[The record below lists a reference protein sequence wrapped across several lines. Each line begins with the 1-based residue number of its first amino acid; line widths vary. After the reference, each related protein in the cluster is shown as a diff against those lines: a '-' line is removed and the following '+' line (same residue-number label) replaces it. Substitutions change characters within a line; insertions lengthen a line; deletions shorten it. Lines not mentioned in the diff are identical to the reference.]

1 MGTNSQGTAADDL
14 SRAKLFRD
22 FSGTMLWQVLGKLF
36 QVVGM
41 VYATRCL
48 GPDNIGVS
56 RTIITLA
63 MTLQLCLAFGLDT
76 VAVRHVAKGTAK
88 AGGIAPAIFTFR
100 LVLGLVAAVLWA
112 AGVWLSPLE
121 GLERWTWLAGALF
134 LLVLSLDYSWLFQAT
149 EQMPRAS
156 RFQLLSSVAASLWF
170 ILFFEKGQ
178 ALGSD
183 LFVLLG
189 VNALV
194 VGFVWWRMSRELG
207 FRCLSIERLA
217 KAGALFRE
225 ARLIWAFNL
234 SYFLLAN
241 MALPMTYFL
250 LGKTDSGLFGSAQQ
264 LVVALQMFLHYFGI
278 IMAPR
283 LVVWRQAD
291 VAMFRRRVLLLAGGA
306 AAAGLLFSGG
316 LWLIVEWLYPLIFGE
331 AYASA
336 AGLLPVLVLG
346 KFFAVGTAMFTWAL
360 WAEHR
365 DKLPVLCCLPCCL
378 VSGAL
383 YFWLL
388 PIHGNTAAAWLT
400 LGAESTLML
409 FSALAF
415 AWAVRQFAAGVGLK
429 LLHRLSPVEAVGQP
443 DTAGIQKTGPAVFE
457 CHLAN
462 AAPLFQV
469 HRRFDVALRA
479 IDSDHLE
486 VHLPIVVH
494 TYDAGERLPF
504 LQHVRGLDVA
514 LGQRDDHRRPAGVI
528 DRARVGPGPDE
539 GIDHGHIAARGGVV
553 ERRPVARREVPVV
566 ALGQVGPGGGELAH
580 LGQVAGNGG
589 VMQRWLSAPAWRPWP
604 GAASAVFVPEIFVG
618 VVERRPAA
626 GVLRVDAE
634 PGVEQT
640 RRSIRPCRSRRRRAA
655 ACCRPR

>member
-1 MGTNSQGTAADDL
+1 MGSTRQGKAANEL
-14 SRAKLFRD
+14 FKAKLFRD

-63 MTLQLCLAFGLDT
+63 MTLQLCLAFGLDA

-88 AGGIAPAIFTFR
+88 ADEIAPAIFTFR

-112 AGVWLSPLE
+112 AAVWLSPLE

-170 ILFFEKGQ
+170 ILFFEPSIQKDDVIIFKQ
-178 ALGSD
+178 PLGSD
-183 LFVLLG
+183 LFVLL
-189 VNALV
+189 VANALV

-207 FRCLSIERLA
+207 FRCLSLERLA

-241 MALPMTYFL
+241 MALPMSYFL
-250 LGKTDSGLFGSAQQ
+250 LGKTDGGLFVSAQQ

-291 VAMFRRRVLLLAGGA
+291 VDLFRRRVLLLAA
-306 AAAGLLFSGG
+306 CATAAGLLFSGG
-316 LWLIVEWLYPLIFGE
+316 LLLIVEWLYPLIFGKVF
-331 AYASA
+331 ASA
-336 AGLLPVLVLG
+336 SGLLPLLVLG

-365 DKLPVLCCLPCCL
+365 DRLPVLCCLPCCL

-400 LGAESTLML
+400 LGAESMLML

-415 AWAVRQFAAGVGLK
+415 AWAVRQLK
-429 LLHRLSPVEAVGQP
+429 VKP
-443 DTAGIQKTGPAVFE
+443 D
-457 CHLAN
+457 
-462 AAPLFQV
+462 
-469 HRRFDVALRA
+469 
-479 IDSDHLE
+479 
-486 VHLPIVVH
+486 
-494 TYDAGERLPF
+494 
-504 LQHVRGLDVA
+504 
-514 LGQRDDHRRPAGVI
+514 
-528 DRARVGPGPDE
+528 
-539 GIDHGHIAARGGVV
+539 
-553 ERRPVARREVPVV
+553 
-566 ALGQVGPGGGELAH
+566 
-580 LGQVAGNGG
+580 
-589 VMQRWLSAPAWRPWP
+589 
-604 GAASAVFVPEIFVG
+604 
-618 VVERRPAA
+618 
-626 GVLRVDAE
+626 
-634 PGVEQT
+634 
-640 RRSIRPCRSRRRRAA
+640 
-655 ACCRPR
+655 

>member
-1 MGTNSQGTAADDL
+1 MEPTRQGAPVNDL
-14 SRAKLFRD
+14 FRAKLFRD

-63 MTLQLCLAFGLDT
+63 MTLQLCLAFGLDA

-88 AGGIAPAIFTFR
+88 ADGIAPAIFTFR

-112 AGVWLSPLE
+112 AGVCLSPLE

-183 LFVLLG
+183 LFVLL
-189 VNALV
+189 VANALV

-207 FRCLSIERLA
+207 FRCLSLKRLA

-225 ARLIWAFNL
+225 AWLIWAFNL

-241 MALPMTYFL
+241 MALPITFFL
-250 LGKTDSGLFGSAQQ
+250 SKKYTDIGLDSGLFASAQQ
-264 LVVALQMFLHYFGI
+264 LVIALQMFLHYFGI

-291 VAMFRRRVLLLAGGA
+291 VDLFRRRVLLLAGGA
-306 AAAGLLFSGG
+306 AAVGLLFSGG
-316 LWLIVEWLYPLIFGE
+316 LWLIVGWLYPMIYGVAFTADEPLAGQT
-331 AYASA
+331 

-378 VSGAL
+378 ISGAL

-400 LGAESTLML
+400 LGAESALML

-415 AWAVRQFAAGVGLK
+415 TWAARQSRLK
-429 LLHRLSPVEAVGQP
+429 LA
-443 DTAGIQKTGPAVFE
+443 
-457 CHLAN
+457 
-462 AAPLFQV
+462 
-469 HRRFDVALRA
+469 
-479 IDSDHLE
+479 
-486 VHLPIVVH
+486 
-494 TYDAGERLPF
+494 
-504 LQHVRGLDVA
+504 
-514 LGQRDDHRRPAGVI
+514 
-528 DRARVGPGPDE
+528 
-539 GIDHGHIAARGGVV
+539 
-553 ERRPVARREVPVV
+553 
-566 ALGQVGPGGGELAH
+566 
-580 LGQVAGNGG
+580 
-589 VMQRWLSAPAWRPWP
+589 
-604 GAASAVFVPEIFVG
+604 
-618 VVERRPAA
+618 
-626 GVLRVDAE
+626 
-634 PGVEQT
+634 
-640 RRSIRPCRSRRRRAA
+640 
-655 ACCRPR
+655 

>member
-1 MGTNSQGTAADDL
+1 MEPTRQGAPVNDL
-14 SRAKLFRD
+14 FKAKLFRD

-63 MTLQLCLAFGLDT
+63 MTLQLCLAFGLDA
-76 VAVRHVAKGTAK
+76 VAVRHVAKGTAR
-88 AGGIAPAIFTFR
+88 AGEIAPAIFTFR

-112 AGVWLSPLE
+112 VAVWLSPLE

-189 VNALV
+189 ANALV
-194 VGFVWWRMSRELG
+194 VGFVWWRMSQELG
-207 FRCLSIERLA
+207 FRCLSLKRLA

-225 ARLIWAFNL
+225 AWLIWAFNL

-241 MALPMTYFL
+241 MALPMSFFL
-250 LGKTDSGLFGSAQQ
+250 LGKTDGGLFVSAQQ

-291 VAMFRRRVLLLAGGA
+291 VDLFRRRVLLLAGGA

-316 LWLIVEWLYPLIFGE
+316 LWLIVGWLYPLIYGVAFTADEPLAGQT
-331 AYASA
+331 S
-336 AGLLPVLVLG
+336 GLLPVLVLV

-365 DKLPVLCCLPCCL
+365 DRLPVLCCLPCCL
-378 VSGAL
+378 ISGTL

-415 AWAVRQFAAGVGLK
+415 AWA
-429 LLHRLSPVEAVGQP
+429 
-443 DTAGIQKTGPAVFE
+443 
-457 CHLAN
+457 
-462 AAPLFQV
+462 
-469 HRRFDVALRA
+469 
-479 IDSDHLE
+479 
-486 VHLPIVVH
+486 
-494 TYDAGERLPF
+494 
-504 LQHVRGLDVA
+504 
-514 LGQRDDHRRPAGVI
+514 
-528 DRARVGPGPDE
+528 
-539 GIDHGHIAARGGVV
+539 
-553 ERRPVARREVPVV
+553 ARR
-566 ALGQVGPGGGELAH
+566 
-580 LGQVAGNGG
+580 
-589 VMQRWLSAPAWRPWP
+589 
-604 GAASAVFVPEIFVG
+604 
-618 VVERRPAA
+618 
-626 GVLRVDAE
+626 
-634 PGVEQT
+634 
-640 RRSIRPCRSRRRRAA
+640 SRLESS
-655 ACCRPR
+655 

>member
-14 SRAKLFRD
+14 FRAKLFRD

-63 MTLQLCLAFGLDT
+63 MTLQLCLAFGLDA

-112 AGVWLSPLE
+112 AGVWLSPLV

-156 RFQLLSSVAASLWF
+156 RFQLLSSVTVSLWF
-170 ILFFEKGQ
+170 ILFFEKDQ

-194 VGFVWWRMSRELG
+194 VGFVWWRMSREMG
-207 FRCLSIERLA
+207 FRCLSLERLA
-217 KAGALFRE
+217 KAGELFRE
-225 ARLIWAFNL
+225 ARLIWAFNF

-331 AYASA
+331 AFTSAS
-336 AGLLPVLVLG
+336 GLLPVLVLG

-365 DKLPVLCCLPCCL
+365 DRLPVLCCLPCCL

-388 PIHGNTAAAWLT
+388 PIHGNAAAAWLT
-400 LGAESTLML
+400 LGAESVLMGL
-409 FSALAF
+409 SAVAF
-415 AWAVRQFAAGVGLK
+415 AWAARQS
-429 LLHRLSPVEAVGQP
+429 RL
-443 DTAGIQKTGPAVFE
+443 T
-457 CHLAN
+457 LA
-462 AAPLFQV
+462 
-469 HRRFDVALRA
+469 
-479 IDSDHLE
+479 
-486 VHLPIVVH
+486 
-494 TYDAGERLPF
+494 
-504 LQHVRGLDVA
+504 
-514 LGQRDDHRRPAGVI
+514 
-528 DRARVGPGPDE
+528 
-539 GIDHGHIAARGGVV
+539 
-553 ERRPVARREVPVV
+553 
-566 ALGQVGPGGGELAH
+566 
-580 LGQVAGNGG
+580 
-589 VMQRWLSAPAWRPWP
+589 
-604 GAASAVFVPEIFVG
+604 
-618 VVERRPAA
+618 
-626 GVLRVDAE
+626 
-634 PGVEQT
+634 
-640 RRSIRPCRSRRRRAA
+640 
-655 ACCRPR
+655 

>member
-1 MGTNSQGTAADDL
+1 MEPTRQGAPANDL
-14 SRAKLFRD
+14 FKAKLFRD

-63 MTLQLCLAFGLDT
+63 MTLQLCLAFGLDA

-88 AGGIAPAIFTFR
+88 ADEIAPAIFTFR
-100 LVLGLVAAVLWA
+100 LVLGLAAAVLWA
-112 AGVWLSPLE
+112 AVVWLSPLE

-156 RFQLLSSVAASLWF
+156 KFQLLSAFMASLWF
-170 ILFFEKGQ
+170 ILFFKAGQ

-207 FRCLSIERLA
+207 FRCLSFDRLA

-225 ARLIWAFNL
+225 AWLIWAFNL

-241 MALPMTYFL
+241 MALPMSFFL
-250 LGKTDSGLFGSAQQ
+250 LGKTDGGLFVSAQQ

-291 VAMFRRRVLLLAGGA
+291 VAMFRRRVLMLTGGA
-306 AAAGLLFSGG
+306 AAVGLLFSGG
-316 LWLIVEWLYPLIFGE
+316 LWLVVDWLYPVLYGE
-331 AYASA
+331 TFAVAS
-336 AGLLPVLVLG
+336 GLLPVLVLG

-400 LGAESTLML
+400 LGAESVLLL

-415 AWAVRQFAAGVGLK
+415 TRAARQSRLK
-429 LLHRLSPVEAVGQP
+429 LA
-443 DTAGIQKTGPAVFE
+443 
-457 CHLAN
+457 
-462 AAPLFQV
+462 
-469 HRRFDVALRA
+469 
-479 IDSDHLE
+479 
-486 VHLPIVVH
+486 
-494 TYDAGERLPF
+494 
-504 LQHVRGLDVA
+504 
-514 LGQRDDHRRPAGVI
+514 
-528 DRARVGPGPDE
+528 
-539 GIDHGHIAARGGVV
+539 
-553 ERRPVARREVPVV
+553 
-566 ALGQVGPGGGELAH
+566 
-580 LGQVAGNGG
+580 
-589 VMQRWLSAPAWRPWP
+589 
-604 GAASAVFVPEIFVG
+604 
-618 VVERRPAA
+618 
-626 GVLRVDAE
+626 
-634 PGVEQT
+634 
-640 RRSIRPCRSRRRRAA
+640 
-655 ACCRPR
+655 